1 MNQVIK
7 PFLTLLFTVLLY
19 SVSGQSINQIKK
31 QLDTTRDPIGY
42 VKYVLKKKYRIDSIT
57 IVSTSNFM
65 GLADS
70 IAYVGKVGKTY
81 GPFKKDNVLV
91 KVLAKLPNTFYHV
104 SHILL
109 DTSIYKPSF
118 ADSISNLIIEKINSG
133 RSDFATQAKVY
144 SADYA
149 SSVKGGDLGWFIKG
163 VLLAQLD
170 RELSRRKKGEIFKVW
185 SPSGLH
191 IVKITDSKKDAGFAL
206 MLRVIL

>member
-1 MNQVIK
+1 MNK
-7 PFLTLLFTVLLY
+7 SFLTILFTVLIY

-57 IVSTSNFM
+57 IVSSSSFM

-70 IAYVGKVGKTY
+70 IAYIGKVGKTY

-104 SHILL
+104 NHILL
-109 DTSIYKPSF
+109 DTSVYKPNF
-118 ADSISNLIIEKINSG
+118 ADSLSNLIIEKINSG
-133 RSDFATQAKVY
+133 KSDFATQAKVY

-170 RELSRRKKGEIFKVW
+170 RELSRRKKDEIFKVW

-191 IVKITDSKKDAGFAL
+191 IVKISDSKKDAGFAL